1 MIVEAKITSK
11 GQVTIPKAVRK
22 RLGVRAGDRLS
33 FDMTGD
39 TITIGPKPFDAEA
52 FFAEIDARNYPS
64 VTRPISD
71 EEAIGEAIEERFHER
86 EKAWLEKNG

>member
-64 VTRPISD
+64 VARPISD
-71 EEAIGEAIEERFHER
+71 EEAFGEAVEERFR
-86 EKAWLEKNG
+86 KATESWRDENR